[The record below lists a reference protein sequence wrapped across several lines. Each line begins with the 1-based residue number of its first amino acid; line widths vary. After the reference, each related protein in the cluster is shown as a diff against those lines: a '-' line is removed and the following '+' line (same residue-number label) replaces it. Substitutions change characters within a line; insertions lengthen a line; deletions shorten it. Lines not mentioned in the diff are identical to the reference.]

1 VVQKRL
7 GLDAG
12 AVFVK
17 TVVLDEQGR
26 VVSRQA
32 DRHQGDPVKVARR
45 QVADLKLPGPVGVGV
60 TGVNGRLIA
69 EGMGIPSIDFVQA
82 EIRVVRERFPDA
94 RNIINVGGGSVTL
107 IQLDESGGFLDYT
120 TNSLCAAGT
129 GSFLDQQAQRLG
141 IGYDDLESFPHHDDP
156 PSIATRCSVFAKTDL
171 IHRQQEGYGKSALW
185 SGLCKGMTGTFLNTL
200 LRGRPLSGETVVT
213 GGVSQNREVM
223 RWLRERYGEQVRSFD
238 DATFCSA
245 IGAAELAE
253 RSFKSTDAMVDHIR
267 DTAARAGDEA
277 RRPPLEFRKTK
288 YPSFDVAESYVDEAG
303 NEVRI
308 TAWPDD
314 RRIPCFM
321 GIDVGSTST
330 KLVLIDEAG
339 SVLCDVYRTTD
350 GAPID
355 ATKHLF
361 NALLDICRTKGCE
374 LKVLGLGTTG
384 SGRKLVGLVVG
395 ADIIHNEITA
405 HLAGALHFDPEVD
418 TIFEIGGQDAKYI
431 RARNGHI
438 RDSNMNYVCA
448 AGTGSFVEEQ
458 ARKLGFKLDEIGDVV
473 MGIAPPI
480 TSDRCTVFMEQDV
493 DRLVRAGYTQEECI
507 AAVLYSVVQ
516 NYFNKVVGNRHY
528 SRRKIFFQGATAR
541 NRGLVAAFEN
551 LLDVEMVVSPYCHVM
566 GALGVALIIRERAAA
581 AREPSTF
588 KGLDLSRRKIT
599 LRSEE
604 CRLCANHCKITF
616 AEIEGDSFQPSWGYM
631 CGRDP
636 EDTKVRL
643 HDEFMPF
650 RQRLNLLFQQG
661 RQPEHPRGTV
671 VIPRALHAFS
681 MYPLWRTFLQELGYR
696 VRLTERTNEQITRL
710 GIELTAGD
718 FCFPVKIAHG
728 HAAVAMDM
736 EDADFVLLPHVI
748 NAPPNPSTTNS
759 VLCPCVEAFPSIVR
773 STLRLH
779 DVDVGRMLRPVIDF
793 DLDTG
798 KLVKGLHEEIGSRLG
813 VTRAEVRRAWL
824 LGCKAR
830 DEFERASRGLG
841 RKILTDLEADDER
854 AIVLLG
860 RPYNVLDLGS
870 NLGLPQKIADL
881 GIKVIPLDLLP
892 FDSREINPVFD
903 NMFWVYGQYIMCAA
917 EMVRN
922 HPNLFAVYFT
932 NFACGPDSF
941 ILSFVEDVMGDKP
954 FLILE
959 VDEHGGDAGYMTRVE
974 AFLDVVKSSEPVRPP
989 AYTLPRPVETPDAF
1003 RRKRLWIPPMHP
1015 AGTPLMAAAMR
1026 GHGYDAQPLPPE
1038 DVGAFECG
1046 RSLTRG
1052 SECLPAVLTTGAI
1065 VQALRES
1072 CSEGECP
1079 YNHAL
1084 FMPSASGPCRFG
1096 QYGLLQR
1103 IIFND
1108 LGYDDVPILSPTSEN
1123 AYGGLSQQL
1132 RVDAWK
1138 SIVSADILWKCRC
1151 KVRPYETR
1159 EGDAEE
1165 ALAAGIRRLI
1175 RAFENRGDV
1184 EAAVVRCVRDFERIP
1199 VREPG
1204 AKPLVGI
1211 VGEIYVRCN
1220 QFAND
1225 NLIEFIENHGGEAWL
1240 TPLSEWILYTA
1251 YVQRHMAAKKFLNW
1265 KGKLDALFKNK
1276 FLERNEHRYYGL
1288 GSPLLDDRR
1297 EPPMRLIVETG
1308 ARRVPVEFYGE
1319 AILTLGRAEIFARRG
1334 ADMIV
1339 NAAPFGCMPGTITS
1353 ALCREIQTETN
1364 VPIVS
1369 MFYDG
1374 EGGINDRLGVFFH
1387 NLAGRPRSRETAR
1400 VRRRAGQAG
1409 APAR

>member
-1 VVQKRL
+1 MANKRL

-12 AVFVK
+12 AVFVR
-17 TVVLDEQGR
+17 TVVLDEQGV
-26 VVSRQA
+26 VVSRLA
-32 DRHQGDPVKVARR
+32 ERHQGDPTKVARR
-45 QVADLKLPGPVGVGV
+45 QVAGLKLPGPVAVGV
-60 TGVNGRLIA
+60 TGVNGHLIA
-69 EGMGIPSIDFVQA
+69 ESMGVPAIDFVTA
-82 EIRVVRERFPDA
+82 EIRVVRERFPEA

-107 IQLDESGGFLDYT
+107 IQLDDAGGFLDYS

-129 GSFLDQQAQRLG
+129 GSFLDQQAERLG
-141 IGYDDLESFPHHDDP
+141 IQYDDLESLPSHDSP
-156 PSIATRCSVFAKTDL
+156 PSIATRCSVFAKSDL
-171 IHRQQEGYGKSALW
+171 IHRQQEGYDKGALW

-200 LRGRPLSGETVVT
+200 LRGRPLNGKTVVT
-213 GGVSQNREVM
+213 GGVSQNFEVM
-223 RWLRERYGEQVRSFD
+223 RWLEDRYGEQVRTFD
-238 DATFCSA
+238 DAAFCSA
-245 IGAAELAE
+245 IGAAELAQQPFE
-253 RSFKSTDAMVDHIR
+253 STDTVADSVR
-267 DTAARAGDEA
+267 DTAAQAGDED
-277 RRPPLEFRKTK
+277 RRPPLEFHKTK
-288 YPSFDVAESYVDEAG
+288 YPSFAVAESYTDDAV

-308 TAWPDD
+308 TAWPDGS
-314 RRIPCFM
+314 RISCFM

-330 KLVLIDEAG
+330 KLVLIDEGG
-339 SVLCDVYRTTD
+339 SVICDIYRKTGGD
-350 GAPID
+350 PIN
-355 ATKHLF
+355 ATKQLF
-361 NALLDICRTKGCE
+361 DALLDICRAKECE
-374 LKVLGLGTTG
+374 LDVLGVGTTG

-395 ADIIHNEITA
+395 ADIVHNEITA

-438 RDSNMNYVCA
+438 SDSNMNYVCA

-458 ARKLGFKLDEIGDVV
+458 AKKLGFKLDEIGDVV

-493 DRLVRAGYTQEECI
+493 DRLVRAGYTQDECI
-507 AAVLYSVVQ
+507 AAVLCSVVK

-541 NRGLVAAFEN
+541 NQGLVAAFEN

-581 AREPSTF
+581 TREPSTF

-616 AEIEGDSFQPSWGYM
+616 AEIEGDPVQPSWGYM

-643 HDEFMPF
+643 HEEFMPF

-661 RQPEHPRGTV
+661 RQPEQPRGTV
-671 VIPRALHAFS
+671 TIPRMLHTFS
-681 MYPLWRTFLQELGYR
+681 MYPLWRTFLQELGYT
-696 VRLTERTNEQITRL
+696 VRLTKRTNDQITRL

-718 FCFPVKIAHG
+718 FCFPLKIAHG
-728 HAAVAMDM
+728 HAAVAMEDK
-736 EDADFVLLPHVI
+736 DADFVLLPHVI
-748 NAPPNPSTTNS
+748 NAPPNPSTTS
-759 VLCPCVEAFPSIVR
+759 STLCPCVEAFPSIVS

-793 DLDTG
+793 DLDTS
-798 KLVKGLHEEIGSRLG
+798 KLVRGLHEEIGSRLG

-824 LGCKAR
+824 LGRKAR
-830 DEFERASRGLG
+830 DEFEQSCRELG
-841 RKILTDLEADDER
+841 RKVLTDVETKDER

-881 GIKVIPLDLLP
+881 GMKVIPLDLLP
-892 FDSREINPVFD
+892 FDARDINPTFS
-903 NMFWVYGQYIMCAA
+903 NMFWVYGQYIMCVA

-922 HPNLFAVYFT
+922 HPNLFAIYFT

-941 ILSFVEDVMGDKP
+941 ILSFVENVMGDKP
-954 FLILE
+954 FLTLE

-974 AFLDVVKSSEPVRPP
+974 AFLDVVKSSEPVAAP
-989 AYTLPRPVETPDAF
+989 AYTLPRPVETPETF

-1015 AGTPLMAAAMR
+1015 IGTPLIAAAMR

-1038 DVGAFECG
+1038 NVGAFECG

-1052 SECLPAVLTTGAI
+1052 SECLPAVLTTGSI
-1065 VQALRES
+1065 VQTLRES
-1072 CSEGECP
+1072 CSEGEGSHD
-1079 YNHAL
+1079 HAL
-1084 FMPSASGPCRFG
+1084 FMPSATGPCRFG
-1096 QYGLLQR
+1096 QYSLLQR

-1108 LGYDDVPILSPTSEN
+1108 LGYDNVPILSPTSEN

-1132 RVDAWK
+1132 RVAAWK
-1138 SIVSADILWKCRC
+1138 GMISADILWKCRC

-1159 EGDAEE
+1159 EGDAQE
-1165 ALAAGIRRLI
+1165 ALAAGISRLS
-1175 RAFENRGDV
+1175 RVLEGRGDIE
-1184 EAAVVRCVRDFERIP
+1184 EALAASVRDFWRIP
-1199 VREPG
+1199 VSEPG
-1204 AKPLVGI
+1204 TKPLVGI

-1225 NLIEFIENHGGEAWL
+1225 NLTEFIEEHGGEAWL
-1240 TPLSEWILYTA
+1240 TPLSEWIIYTA
-1251 YVQRHMAAKKFLNW
+1251 HVQRHAAAKRTLNW

-1276 FLERNEHRYYGL
+1276 FLEKNERRYYGL
-1288 GSPLLDDRR
+1288 ASPMLDDRH
-1297 EPPMRLIVETG
+1297 EPPMRLVVDTG
-1308 ARRVPVEFYGE
+1308 AKRLPVEFYGE
-1319 AILTLGRAEIFARRG
+1319 AILTLGRAEIFAHNG
-1334 ADMIV
+1334 ADMII
-1339 NAAPFGCMPGTITS
+1339 NAAPFGCMPGTITA

-1387 NLAGRPRSRETAR
+1387 NLAGRSPSREAAGVGRNTG
-1400 VRRRAGQAG
+1400 RAGT
-1409 APAR
+1409 PAR